1 MADHRQDGGH
11 GSVPAANT
19 TPTSWM
25 PLLAVGVF
33 SAALNI
39 LALSGTIYMLQLY
52 DRVLPSHSLPT
63 LVALTVL
70 MAILYLAYA
79 VLDLIRTKMMARI
92 GVRIERRLRERVLRG
107 VMLLPLRRPSNGD
120 GLQPVRDLDQIR
132 GFLSSLGPTALF
144 DLPWIP
150 FYLIIVYL
158 LHPWLGL
165 LGLAGALV
173 LAVLALLTELRSRA
187 PSRDVSL
194 TGTDRQALGEAVFRN
209 AEAVRALGMTQRM
222 SDRWWHV
229 SESHLAQNVRMA
241 DVVGTYGSLTKVF
254 RMALQSAVLG
264 LGAYL
269 TIKGQTTGG
278 VMIAAS
284 ILVARAVAPV
294 EVAVAHWRG
303 FVAARQSWSRLSR
316 LLAATEQPVTV
327 LDLEAPSK
335 TLEVE
340 GIWAA
345 PPGHQR
351 AVVHNVSFRLE
362 AGEGLGIIG
371 PSASGKST
379 LVRMIAG
386 VWLPMRG
393 HVRLDGATLD
403 QWSPDALGRHIGYL
417 PQSIELFAGTVAE
430 NVARFDP
437 AASSETVMAAARAA
451 GVHDM
456 ILRLPD
462 GYQTQIG
469 PDGVNL
475 SAGQRQRIAL
485 ARALYGNPFLVI
497 LDEPNSN
504 LDAAGDAALS
514 QAIQSVRSRGGI
526 ALVVAHRPSALA
538 GLDHVLILNEGRVQ
552 AFGAKDE
559 VLRAQLQRV
568 PAGNRP
574 ALKPDRPAPPAG
586 ALGE

>member
-1 MADHRQDGGH
+1 MGEHRRDGDRGATGGH
-11 GSVPAANT
+11 TAPK
-19 TPTSWM
+19 SWM
-25 PLLAVGVF
+25 PLLSVGIF
-33 SAALNI
+33 SAALNM
-39 LALSGTIYMLQLY
+39 LALTGTIYMLQIY

-63 LVALTVL
+63 LVALSLL
-70 MAILYLAYA
+70 MIILYLAYG
-79 VLDLIRTKMMARI
+79 VLDLIRTKMMARV
-92 GVRIERRLRERVLRG
+92 GVRIERRLRERVLNG

-132 GFLSSLGPTALF
+132 GFLSGLGPTALF

-150 FYLIIVYL
+150 FYLLIVYL

-165 LGLAGALV
+165 LGLAGAGV
-173 LAVLALLTELRSRA
+173 LAILALLTEFRSSA
-187 PSRDVSL
+187 PSRAVSQ
-194 TGTDRQALGEAVFRN
+194 TGVERHALSEAVYRN
-209 AEAVRALGMTQRM
+209 AEAIRALGMSQRISNRWWQASEDHLAQHIRM
-222 SDRWWHV
+222 SDV
-229 SESHLAQNVRMA
+229 IS
-241 DVVGTYGSLTKVF
+241 TYGSLTKVF
-254 RMALQSAVLG
+254 RMMLQSAVLG

-269 TIKGQTTGG
+269 TINGQTTGG

-316 LLAATEQPVTV
+316 LLAATEQSTNP
-327 LDLEAPSK
+327 LQLEPPSK
-335 TLEVE
+335 SLDVE
-340 GIWAA
+340 ALWAA
-345 PPGHQR
+345 PPGQQR
-351 AVVHNVSFRLE
+351 AVINNVSFRLE

-386 VWLPMRG
+386 VWLPLRG
-393 HVRLDGATLD
+393 TVRIDGATLD

-417 PQSIELFAGTVAE
+417 PQNIELFAGTIAD
-430 NVARFDP
+430 NIARFDP
-437 AASSETVMAAARAA
+437 DATSDSIMAAARAA

-456 ILRLPD
+456 ILRLAD

-469 PDGVNL
+469 PEGANL

-485 ARALYGNPFLVI
+485 ARALYGDPFLVI

-514 QAIQSVRSRGGI
+514 QAIESVRARGGI
-526 ALVVAHRPSALA
+526 VLVVAHRPSALA
-538 GLDHVLILNEGRVQ
+538 GLGHVLILADGRVQ
-552 AFGAKDE
+552 AFGPKDE

-568 PAGNRP
+568 PPGNRP
-574 ALKPDRPAPPAG
+574 PARSERAMPPSSAR
-586 ALGE
+586 GE